1 MVDVGTTR
9 DTVLRGGKDVDKV
22 PTVMVETDVLVPDAL
37 GEEDKD
43 DGMGI
48 GAIADGSGVSNE
60 PVIWSI
66 LVWK

>member
-22 PTVMVETDVLVPDAL
+22 PIVMVETDVLVPDAL